1 MRDWI
6 EAPAIAES
14 ITLRRGF
21 TGAKPAAVAR
31 WIFDWL
37 NMEPEDEFV
46 DLVPG
51 SGAVTAAYEA
61 WRQAKTGHFQG
72 DFFSGAAA

>member
-14 ITLRRGF
+14 ITLKRGF
-21 TGAKPAAVAR
+21 TGAKPAAVTW

-37 NMEPEDEFV
+37 NMEEGDEFV
-46 DLVPG
+46 DLFPG
-51 SGAVTAAYEA
+51 SGAVGEAHRAWLEAKSRDIQLGMFGEAA
-61 WRQAKTGHFQG
+61 
-72 DFFSGAAA
+72 